1 MNHVVL
7 TGFMGAGKTTVGQLL
22 AAMLGYP
29 FVDLDAE
36 IERREGMRVAALF
49 AERGEPGFRDAE
61 HAALEALADSAPSVI
76 ATGGGVVLR
85 EDNQVLLKR
94 LGPVVYLAVTPE
106 EAMARLGDAG
116 DRPLLAD
123 GGLAAARAILGARLA
138 LYAATADHVVDTG
151 GRSAQ
156 EVAEAARVALDVRA
170 TPDLVRVTEPGGDG
184 GYDIL
189 IGAGLLAS
197 VGARVAETV
206 DARSAALVTDETV
219 WSLFGPGV
227 RASLEG
233 AGIRVSDHVVPPGE
247 ESKSWERAGDL
258 LEQIAAAGL
267 DRASC
272 VVALGGGVVGD
283 LAGLCAATYMR
294 GIALVHVPTTLLA
307 QVDSSIGGK
316 TAIDLRAG
324 KNLAGAFWP
333 PRLVLS
339 DTSTLA
345 GLPDAE
351 WTNGLVEAAKAALLA
366 GGDVLERFEG
376 GLDDLT
382 ARDSRAVAVMVRD
395 AAAFKAAVVSADMRE
410 ADRREC
416 LNLGHTLGHAL
427 ETLVGYGAI
436 PHGIAVAEGI
446 RFAARLAEAE
456 AGAGPGLTERTGAL
470 LERIGAGAAVAARRL
485 RPAASALAPDAVL
498 AAMKADKK
506 SRAGEVRFV
515 MLEQPGVWRVAAV
528 DDATLLHAL
537 ERWIGEL
544 EGGVTC

>member
-22 AAMLGYP
+22 GAALGYP

-123 GGLAAARAILGARLA
+123 GGLAAAHAILGARLA

-151 GRSAQ
+151 GRTAE
-156 EVAEAARVALDVRA
+156 EVADAVRVALDERA
-170 TPDLVRVTEPGGDG
+170 TPDLVRVTEPGGG

-189 IGAGLLAS
+189 IGAGLLAD

-206 DARSAALVTDETV
+206 AATSAALVTDETV

-227 RASLEG
+227 KASLEG
-233 AGIRVSDHVVPPGE
+233 AGIRVSEHVVPAGE

-258 LEQIAAAGL
+258 LEQFAAAGL
-267 DRASC
+267 DRASV

-307 QVDSSIGGK
+307 QVDSAIGGK

-339 DTSTLA
+339 DTRTLA

-351 WTNGLVEAAKAALLA
+351 WTNGLVEAAKTALLA
-366 GGDVLERFEG
+366 GGAILERFEG
-376 GLDDLT
+376 GLDDLM

-395 AAAFKAAVVSADMRE
+395 AASFKAAVVSADVRE

-436 PHGIAVAEGI
+436 PHGIAVAEGM
-446 RFAARLAEAE
+446 RFAARLAESE
-456 AGAGPGLTERTGAL
+456 VGAGPGLTERTVAL
-470 LERIGAGAAVAARRL
+470 LERIGAGAAVAAHRL
-485 RPAASALAPDAVL
+485 RPVASALTPDAVL

-515 MLEQPGVWRVAAV
+515 MLERPGVWRAAAV
-528 DDATLLHAL
+528 DDAALLDAL
-537 ERWIGEL
+537 AWWAGEL
-544 EGGVTC
+544 GEA